1 MSRTYSSM
9 QLYPSESSAKVLI
22 KPQKKS
28 FDIRKTTNTGIGY
41 DRRLAICQHTFCS
54 MVLEKLFVGL
64 QQNLQTPWKIIL
76 EAEIPP
82 PPSPIHLK
90 YKTSNPP

>member
-28 FDIRKTTNTGIGY
+28 FDIRKTTNTGIDY

-54 MVLEKLFVGL
+54 MVLGKLFVGL
-64 QQNLQTPWKIIL
+64 QQNQQSPWKIIL

-82 PPSPIHLK
+82 SPPPPRPLK
-90 YKTSNPP
+90 I